1 MATAGS
7 KMPMLC
13 AQVPIS
19 SESVLTLEHQEQTGT
34 AHILQFCAGMQI
46 DRKQVLEKKIEVKS
60 LHACI
65 QVCSQ

>member
-13 AQVPIS
+13 AQVAIS
-19 SESVLTLEHQEQTGT
+19 SESVLTQEQTGT

-46 DRKQVLEKKIEVKS
+46 DRKQVLEEKK
-60 LHACI
+60 
-65 QVCSQ
+65 